1 MPRQTRNG
9 HKKKRNNKANAMT
22 ALVIEN
28 FKLIVLALWIGATV
42 GLAKLGSATRGGH
55 ARTISPASNA

>member
-1 MPRQTRNG
+1 
-9 HKKKRNNKANAMT
+9 MT